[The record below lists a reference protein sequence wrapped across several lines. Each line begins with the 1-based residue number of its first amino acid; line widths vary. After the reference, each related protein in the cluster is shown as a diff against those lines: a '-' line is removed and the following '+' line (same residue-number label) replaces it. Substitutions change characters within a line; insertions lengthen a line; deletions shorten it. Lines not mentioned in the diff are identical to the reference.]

1 MKTRILWLIF
11 VSALLCFT
19 SCDQFSIPDNQI
31 KLDQTEFNLPAAGG
45 EIKVSFV
52 PLSAWS
58 VMCSDPSVKLTPSSG
73 EKSDEL
79 ISLVIKVD
87 ANKSEEEKIIKI
99 LLTFETDDIVLTVKQ
114 AAAIPDTPDN
124 PDIPDNPDT
133 PDNPDIPDTPEGST
147 GSTEDV
153 IPGADL
159 GNN

>member
-114 AAAIPDTPDN
+114 AAAIPDTPD
-124 PDIPDNPDT
+124 T
-133 PDNPDIPDTPEGST
+133 PDNPDIPDTPEDST

>member
-133 PDNPDIPDTPEGST
+133 PEGST

>member
-79 ISLVIKVD
+79 ISLVIKD
-87 ANKSEEEKIIKI
+87 RIKNEASFHKGERI
-99 LLTFETDDIVLTVKQ
+99 CVLALENFMSVLITM
-114 AAAIPDTPDN
+114 
-124 PDIPDNPDT
+124 
-133 PDNPDIPDTPEGST
+133 T
-147 GSTEDV
+147 G
-153 IPGADL
+153 L
-159 GNN
+159 